1 MTSNYQ
7 RLLALAESFFDAKN
21 DSEQLSMTEEDR
33 RKLQRLHPATMSEE
47 TDENGPIAW
56 VLVFPTMRV
65 LMERFLAGE
74 IGEQSLL
81 HETPSGIVYDAV
93 YLCSALVLDEYR
105 RKGIARRLATTALQ
119 SIIAG
124 HPINTIF
131 IWSFSPEGEAFAAS
145 VAGGLGLPLRRRLC

>member
-21 DSEQLSMTEEDR
+21 DPGQLTMTEKDR
-33 RKLQRLHPATMSEE
+33 RKLRHLHPATMLAEA
-47 TDENGPIAW
+47 DENGPVAW
-56 VLVFPTMRV
+56 VLLFPTTHT
-65 LMERFLAGE
+65 LMERFLTGE
-74 IGEQSLL
+74 IGEQPLL
-81 HETPSGIVYDAV
+81 HETPSGIVYDVV

-119 SIIAG
+119 SIIAE

-145 VAGGLGLPLRRRLC
+145 LAEDLGLPLRRRL

>member
-7 RLLALAESFFDAKN
+7 RLIELADSFFDVKN
-21 DSEQLSMTEEDR
+21 DPEQLTMTEVDR
-33 RKLQRLHPATMSEE
+33 EKLRHLHPATMSEE
-47 TDENGPIAW
+47 ADENGPVAW
-56 VLVFPTMRV
+56 VLVFPTTRV

-74 IGEQSLL
+74 IGEQPLL
-81 HETPSGIVYDAV
+81 HETPTGIVYDAV

-119 SIIAG
+119 SIIAD

-131 IWSFSPEGEAFAAS
+131 IWSFSPEGEALAAS
-145 VAGGLGLPLRRRLC
+145 IAEGLGLPLRRRL

>member
-21 DSEQLSMTEEDR
+21 DPGQLTMTEKDR
-33 RKLQRLHPATMSEE
+33 RKLRHLHPATMLAEA
-47 TDENGPIAW
+47 DENGPVAW
-56 VLVFPTMRV
+56 VLLFPTTHT
-65 LMERFLAGE
+65 LMEGFLTGE
-74 IGEQSLL
+74 IGEQPLL
-81 HETPSGIVYDAV
+81 HETPSGIVYDVV

-119 SIIAG
+119 SIIAE

-145 VAGGLGLPLRRRLC
+145 LAEDLGLPLRRRL